1 MRKNEVLIK
10 EEKGGKKDRLELL
23 VPQAELG
30 LAFSS
35 NTASHPI
42 CIQYHFFKM
51 LDQPWLQPSSLQ
63 LPGPCLKMDRWLPQG
78 KNPGTL
84 VSLTQ
89 YVETS
94 DAGMECERR

>member
-10 EEKGGKKDRLELL
+10 EEKGRKKDRLKLL
-23 VPQAELG
+23 VPQAVLG

-51 LDQPWLQPSSLQ
+51 LDQPWPQPSSLQ
-63 LPGPCLKMDRWLPQG
+63 LPGPCLKMDRWLLQG
-78 KNPGTL
+78 KNSGTL

-89 YVETS
+89 YVGTS
-94 DAGMECERR
+94 DDSMEWWNK